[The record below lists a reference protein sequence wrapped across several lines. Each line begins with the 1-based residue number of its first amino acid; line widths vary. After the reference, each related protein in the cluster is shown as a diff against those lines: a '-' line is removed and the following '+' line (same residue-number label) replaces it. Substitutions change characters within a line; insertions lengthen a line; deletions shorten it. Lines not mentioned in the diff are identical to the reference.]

1 MQLLQGNE
9 NIYAEQEMPL
19 EKAGILELTMDE
31 LHDLT
36 LSGKNVKDVPVA
48 QNVVHEAASFGRT
61 GPKGEQ
67 GGIGERGPK
76 GDTGPEGC
84 VGPTGK
90 SGDGFQIDEYGPLT
104 AIAINAA
111 CCLADSVFVFLVTHD
126 LRTGEDIIPPLS
138 AYQDYSRHLL
148 FCDDGEWFDY
158 GRFTSVPG
166 PAGPCG
172 PTGPAGANG
181 HIENVKDEIAAL
193 HARVLKLEQQCA
205 K

>member
-1 MQLLQGNE
+1 
-9 NIYAEQEMPL
+9 MPL

-36 LSGKNVKDVPVA
+36 LSKKVKDDPVPP
-48 QNVVHEAASFGRT
+48 NVVHEEAVSFGRT
-61 GPKGEQ
+61 GPKGAQ
-67 GGIGERGPK
+67 GAIGEQGPK

-90 SGDGFQIDEYGPLT
+90 GGDGFQIDEYGPLT
-104 AIAINAA
+104 AMAVNAA
-111 CCLADSVFVFLVTHD
+111 CCLEDSVFVFLVTHD

-148 FCDDGEWFDY
+148 FCDGGEWFDY
-158 GRFTSVPG
+158 GRFASVPG
-166 PAGPCG
+166 PAGPAGQAGTAGPMG
-172 PTGPAGANG
+172 PTGPTGSNE
-181 HIENVKDEIAAL
+181 HIENEKLKEEIAAL
-193 HARVLKLEQQCA
+193 HTRVLKLEQQCT